1 MATLTRRSAAAAV
14 PIQRP
19 LPPDLLGFLSAPLT
33 SSPPT
38 LTASPAIRNGVI
50 VLLAAAALLAAY
62 GASARLGPALADEFI
77 YLSGARHFAATGGLD
92 APYYDPTAILPPGH
106 PPPDVTA
113 PRYGILL

>member
-62 GASARLGPALADEFI
+62 GASVRLGPALADEFI
-77 YLSGARHFAATGGLD
+77 DLSGARHLPATDRLGAG
-92 APYYDPTAILPPGH
+92 YYDASRILPRGYPHQHFDTPG
-106 PPPDVTA
+106 
-113 PRYGILL
+113 